1 MTAKRSSASLGR
13 PVKGGSARKAITI
26 HMEFDK
32 IEIIDEYVAQQR
44 NDGNKGYS
52 RSEFVDEA
60 ITEYMKKI
68 GLKAE

>member
-1 MTAKRSSASLGR
+1 MKKTSASLGR
-13 PVKGGSARKAITI
+13 PVKGGSARKAITV

-32 IEIIDEYVAQQR
+32 IAIIDDYVADQR
-44 NDGNKGYS
+44 NDGNKSYS

-60 ITEYMKKI
+60 ITEYMKKL